1 MDSAIFD
8 YLLYYSTFHPSN
20 GRIHHDSLCECL
32 VLGSQ
37 ASDEEGDLWYNKA
50 KNAKDAAVP
59 MYIDPMTKMNISLI
73 AIGLMFVCNLVMIF
87 ARKITN
93 GFLRF
98 LVKAFAFLLL
108 LVVLVMI
115 LIVIFV

>member
-8 YLLYYSTFHPSN
+8 YLLCYSTFHPSN

-37 ASDEEGDLWYNKA
+37 GSDEGGEIWYNEA
-50 KNAKDAAVP
+50 KNAKDAAVQ

-73 AIGLMFVCNLVMIF
+73 AIGLMFVCNLLMIF
-87 ARKITN
+87 ARKLTN
-93 GFLRF
+93 KLVRF
-98 LVKAFAFLLL
+98 LVKTVAFLLL
-108 LVVLVMI
+108 IVVFVMI

>member
-1 MDSAIFD
+1 
-8 YLLYYSTFHPSN
+8 
-20 GRIHHDSLCECL
+20 
-32 VLGSQ
+32 
-37 ASDEEGDLWYNKA
+37 
-50 KNAKDAAVP
+50 
-59 MYIDPMTKMNISLI
+59 MNISLI

-87 ARKITN
+87 ARKISN